1 MDLSRL
7 MFVAGG
13 AATAAILY
21 YSHIGMES
29 PKAAPDYHFEQALAP
44 DGMAFDYYEVMNEE
58 QSKEVEHF
66 RIIQCF
72 ASNLLGNIKDLDPEF
87 SKVVDDHFWDLV

>member
-7 MFVAGG
+7 MFIAGG
-13 AATAAILY
+13 AATAAIMC

-29 PKAAPDYHFEQALAP
+29 PTAGPGYYFEDVRAPE
-44 DGMAFDYYEVMNEE
+44 GMAFDYYELINEE
-58 QSKEVEHF
+58 QIKEIERF
-66 RIIQCF
+66 RIIQSF